1 MNIVKF
7 EETFEGS
14 NGYLI
19 IDDKN
24 NAVLI
29 DAAENNCLIKYLNDN
44 NINIQIIILTHEHID
59 HISGLNDLRKEYS
72 VKVISSEA
80 CNSSIQSPI
89 SNMARYFET
98 FLYFKKNYNLV
109 ENYDK
114 DNKKYSNYAC
124 NCTDIIFNEKYEF
137 EWDNHSFVLI
147 ETPGHSKGS
156 VSIIVDNKYLFSGD
170 SLLKDMEVITK
181 FPGGSTKN
189 YNTITLSFYKSLD
202 RDIIVYPG
210 HGQEFILKDIF

>member
-1 MNIVKF
+1 MNIIKF

-19 IDDKN
+19 VKN
-24 NAVLI
+24 NKAVLI
-29 DAAENNCLIKYLNDN
+29 DAAENNQLIKYLNDN
-44 NINIQIIILTHEHID
+44 NIKIQIIILTHEHID
-59 HISGLNDLRKEYS
+59 HISGLNDLRKEYC

-80 CNSSIQSPI
+80 CNCSIQNPI

-109 ENYDK
+109 DSYNK
-114 DNKKYSNYAC
+114 DNKKYINYSC
-124 NCTDIIFNEKYEF
+124 SCTDISFNGKYKF
-137 EWDNHSFVLI
+137 EWDNHIFELI

-156 VSIIVDNKYLFSGD
+156 ISIVIDNKYLFSGD

-181 FPGGSTKN
+181 FPGGSTKI
-189 YNTITLSFYKSLD
+189 YNIITLPFYKSLD

-210 HGQEFILKDIF
+210 HGQGFILKEII